1 MKKIYVLRKG
11 IILSSKMPTMQF
23 GDDNIIVVPMAVLE
37 YVYTYRGLPEKQK
50 MAIDFME
57 YIKSIPKTKLLSIDG
72 YVQEN
77 GSILKVVDNKRQIDK
92 KIENLQNLSN
102 LDKRCYQVC
111 LDLEAKYPDTP
122 IILISQNPIIQ
133 IGAEKIGLEAQPF
146 KNGLFP
152 PLKEQYKGFV
162 TAHTAKC
169 SVDNL
174 YKEGRLPIEEI
185 DRYEEIDWQENMFV
199 NLQTESSPAIGRYT
213 SGMIVPLKY
222 SNQMPSGYRALNME
236 QKMLWECLLAPPEE
250 APLVI
255 VKGAAGTGKTFC
267 SLAMAL
273 EKIRRYADSKTA
285 LYDQVLVAAPTVTVS
300 NEKIGALPGE
310 IDAKVGP
317 YLGGIMDNLKAIF
330 RFKNTGFNNK
340 ELKSS
345 ADYLFEKGLLEVQPI
360 GFLRGRTIPY
370 TCFII
375 DETQNIRPS
384 DIKDIVTRAAK
395 GSKFIFLGDP
405 EQINNP
411 ELNTR
416 YNGLVYLSEK
426 MKGSKLSWQITL
438 SKSVRGELAEE
449 ALQVL

>member
-122 IILISQNPIIQ
+122 VILISQNPIIQ
-133 IGAEKIGLEAQPF
+133 IGAEKIELEAQPF

-152 PLKEQYKGFV
+152 PLKEQYKGFI
-162 TAHTAKC
+162 TAYTSQLSTVKLF
-169 SVDNL
+169 N
-174 YKEGRLPIEEI
+174 EGKLSITEI
-185 DRYEEIDWQENMFV
+185 DKYEKIDWYENMFV
-199 NLQTESSPAIGRYT
+199 NLQTEGSPALARYT
-213 SGMIVPLKY
+213 NGVLVPLKY
-222 SNQMPSGYRALNME
+222 SNNLPIGFKALNME
-236 QKMLWECLLAPPEE
+236 QRMLWECLLAPPEE

-273 EKIRRYADSKTA
+273 EKLKIYSNASDVT
-285 LYDQVLVAAPTVTVS
+285 YDQILVAAPTVTVS

-310 IDAKVGP
+310 VENKVGP

-330 RFKNTGFNNK
+330 RLKNPGFNNSK
-340 ELKSS
+340 LQSNAE
-345 ADYLFEKGLLEVQPI
+345 YLFKDRFMEIQPI
-360 GFLRGRTIPY
+360 GFLRGRTIPD

-375 DETQNIRPS
+375 DETQNIKPS

-416 YNGLVYLSEK
+416 YNGLVYLFEK
-426 MKGSKLSWQITL
+426 MKDSKLSWQITL
-438 SKSVRGELAEE
+438 SKSVRGKLADE
-449 ALQVL
+449 ALKIL